1 MQELQKCVFC
11 GKEYVIHEIKAL
23 GIVRKMQ
30 FPDCNCRELQE
41 EKEKQLKL
49 EHERQEKAKQK
60 TDAIKKVL
68 NCPLISPLF
77 QDKTFEKLQELEKN
91 VQVSEEY
98 LKHKEKCVQYAK
110 DFQKGSSGLFMI
122 GGVGT
127 GKTTLQACI
136 IKELEKRGKLCLLIN
151 FSTLLDLFI
160 QACNFE
166 SGTSVLELYRN
177 IALFDYIVLDDI
189 GREKY
194 TDKRLEFAFR
204 VIDTLMNH
212 KVTVSVTANPECF
225 KKLGSIPE
233 YKAIVDRLR
242 DMCPNNM
249 TFNGTSFRGANVTKY

>member
-1 MQELQKCVFC
+1 MEELKKCCYC
-11 GKEYVIHEIKAL
+11 GKEYQIQEIKVL

-30 FPDCNCRELQE
+30 FASCNCQELQE
-41 EKEKQLKL
+41 EKEKRLRFEQ
-49 EHERQEKAKQK
+49 ERREKAKAK
-60 TDAIKKVL
+60 TDAIKNVL
-68 NCPLISPLF
+68 NCPLMTPLF
-77 QDKTFEKLQELEKN
+77 QDKSFEKLEELEKN

-98 LKHKEKCVQYAK
+98 LKHKEKCFQYAQE
-110 DFQKGSSGLFMI
+110 FQKGFSGLFMI

-136 IKELEKRGKLCLLIN
+136 IKELEKRGKICLLIN
-151 FSTLLDLFI
+151 FSTLLDLFT

-194 TDKRLEFAFR
+194 TEKRLEFAFR

-212 KVTVSVTANPECF
+212 NVTVSVTTNPECF
-225 KKLGSIPE
+225 KKLTSIPE

-249 TFNGTSFRGANVTKY
+249 TFNGISFRGANVTKY